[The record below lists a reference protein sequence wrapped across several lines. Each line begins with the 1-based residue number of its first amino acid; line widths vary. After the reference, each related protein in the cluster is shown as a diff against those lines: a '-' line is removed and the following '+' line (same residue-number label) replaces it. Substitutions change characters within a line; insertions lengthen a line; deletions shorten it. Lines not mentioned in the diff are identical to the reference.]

1 MRKKHMNSSNITQ
14 SKLNDISGKVKQKTE
29 QRLCDLYIN
38 RLMQIGGHILD
49 QNLTASEVNELLYQ
63 EAEKLRYQSYETN
76 A

>member
-1 MRKKHMNSSNITQ
+1 MNSNSITQ
-14 SKLNDISGKVKQKTE
+14 SKFQDISGQIKQETE

-38 RLMQIGGHILD
+38 RLMQISRHILD

-63 EAEKLRYQSYETN
+63 EAEKIRHQSYENN

>member
-1 MRKKHMNSSNITQ
+1 MNSSNLTQ
-14 SKLNDISGKVKQKTE
+14 SKFQNISGQIKQETE

-49 QNLTASEVNELLYQ
+49 QDLTASEVNELLNQ
-63 EAEKLRYQSYETN
+63 EAEKLRYQSYETD

>member
-1 MRKKHMNSSNITQ
+1 MNSSTITQ
-14 SKLNDISGKVKQKTE
+14 SKLQNISGKIKQETE

-38 RLMQIGGHILD
+38 RLMQISGHILD

>member
-1 MRKKHMNSSNITQ
+1 MNSSNITQ

-49 QNLTASEVNELLYQ
+49 QNLTASEVNKLLYQ

>member
-1 MRKKHMNSSNITQ
+1 MNSSNLTQ
-14 SKLNDISGKVKQKTE
+14 SKFQDISGQIKHETE

-49 QNLTASEVNELLYQ
+49 QDLTASEVNELLNQ
-63 EAEKLRYQSYETN
+63 EAEKLRYQSYETD

>member
-1 MRKKHMNSSNITQ
+1 MNSSNLTQ
-14 SKLNDISGKVKQKTE
+14 SKFQDISGQIKHETE

>member
-1 MRKKHMNSSNITQ
+1 MMYLNNITQ
-14 SKLNDISGKVKQKTE
+14 SKLQDLTEQIKQETE

-49 QNLTASEVNELLYQ
+49 QDLTASEVNELLNQ
-63 EAEKLRYQSYETN
+63 EAEKLRHQSYETN

>member
-1 MRKKHMNSSNITQ
+1 MNSSNLTQ
-14 SKLNDISGKVKQKTE
+14 SKFQNISGQIKHETE

-49 QNLTASEVNELLYQ
+49 QDLTASEVNELLNQ
-63 EAEKLRYQSYETN
+63 EAEKLRHQSYETN

>member
-1 MRKKHMNSSNITQ
+1 MNSNSITQ
-14 SKLNDISGKVKQKTE
+14 SKFQDILGQIKQETE

-49 QNLTASEVNELLYQ
+49 QDLTASEVNELLNQ
-63 EAEKLRYQSYETN
+63 EAEKLRHQSYETN

>member
-1 MRKKHMNSSNITQ
+1 MYLNNITQ
-14 SKLNDISGKVKQKTE
+14 SKLQDLTEQIKQETE

-49 QNLTASEVNELLYQ
+49 QDLTASEVNELLNQ
-63 EAEKLRYQSYETN
+63 EAEKLRHQSYETN

>member
-1 MRKKHMNSSNITQ
+1 MNSSNLTQ
-14 SKLNDISGKVKQKTE
+14 SKFQNISGQIKHETE

-49 QNLTASEVNELLYQ
+49 QDLTASEVNELLNQ
-63 EAEKLRYQSYETN
+63 EAEKLRYQSYETD

>member
-1 MRKKHMNSSNITQ
+1 MNSSNITQ
-14 SKLNDISGKVKQKTE
+14 SKLQHISLKIKQETE

-38 RLMQIGGHILD
+38 RLMQISRHILD

-63 EAEKLRYQSYETN
+63 EAEKIRHQSYENN

>member
-1 MRKKHMNSSNITQ
+1 MNSRSITQ
-14 SKLNDISGKVKQKTE
+14 SKLQDISGQIKQETE

-49 QNLTASEVNELLYQ
+49 QDLTASEVNKLLNQ
-63 EAEKLRYQSYETN
+63 EAEKLRHQSYETN